1 MALLFLSQFQTKGDI
16 FLFTKTNIPLSG
28 TLTSCYW
35 YICDIMFVTV
45 CVCVCYNLL
54 LCMVYIM

>member
-35 YICDIMFVTV
+35 YISDIMFVTV
-45 CVCVCYNLL
+45 CVCVCVCVL
-54 LCMVYIM
+54 